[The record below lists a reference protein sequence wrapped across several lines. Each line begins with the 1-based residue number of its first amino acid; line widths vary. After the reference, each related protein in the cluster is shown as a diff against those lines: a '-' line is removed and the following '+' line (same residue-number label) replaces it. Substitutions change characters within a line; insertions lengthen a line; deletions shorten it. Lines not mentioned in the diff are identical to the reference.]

1 MPTTRNSG
9 WLLRA
14 FALGVVVCAASLA
27 GAQQPATPTAP
38 QSSCI
43 DCHAMLDGPLK
54 VTGEQHMTDIHGAK
68 GLGCESCHGGDPHST
83 DNAMSP
89 AKGFKGKPKR
99 TEIPKLCA
107 SCHSDGAVMRKYN
120 PSLRT
125 DQFAQ
130 YLTSVHGKQ
139 LAKGDAN
146 VAVCTDCHGVHGI
159 LPANDSRSKVHP
171 LNVVDTC
178 AACHANAEHMKPY
191 KIPTDQV
198 AGYSVSV
205 HHEALTVRG
214 DLSAPT
220 CVTCH
225 GNHGAAP
232 PGVGSVVNVCSNC
245 HVFQAQLFETSPHK
259 QPFAAAGL
267 PGCVTCHSNH
277 KINHPS
283 DAMIGSGPQSVCTNC
298 HTGEDAGMKQ
308 AVAMQSDLHGLRD
321 AIEKSDELL
330 ERAERSGMEVS
341 QAKLSQTQAKAALTK
356 ARVSIHG
363 FNAAGIKADVATG
376 MKLAEE
382 NLHAGEQ
389 AMAERDY
396 RRKGLGVAVVLILL
410 TIAGLWLFIR
420 EIERK

>member
-1 MPTTRNSG
+1 
-9 WLLRA
+9 
-14 FALGVVVCAASLA
+14 
-27 GAQQPATPTAP
+27 
-38 QSSCI
+38 
-43 DCHAMLDGPLK
+43 
-54 VTGEQHMTDIHGAK
+54 
-68 GLGCESCHGGDPHST
+68 
-83 DNAMSP
+83 
-89 AKGFKGKPKR
+89 
-99 TEIPKLCA
+99 
-107 SCHSDGAVMRKYN
+107 
-120 PSLRT
+120 
-125 DQFAQ
+125 
-130 YLTSVHGKQ
+130 
-139 LAKGDAN
+139 
-146 VAVCTDCHGVHGI
+146 
-159 LPANDSRSKVHP
+159 
-171 LNVVDTC
+171 
-178 AACHANAEHMKPY
+178 
-191 KIPTDQV
+191 
-198 AGYSVSV
+198 
-205 HHEALTVRG
+205 
-214 DLSAPT
+214 
-220 CVTCH
+220 
-225 GNHGAAP
+225 
-232 PGVGSVVNVCSNC
+232 
-245 HVFQAQLFETSPHK
+245 
-259 QPFAAAGL
+259 
-267 PGCVTCHSNH
+267 VTCHSNH

-283 DAMIGSGPQSVCTNC
+283 DAMIGNGPQSVCTNC